1 MSGKGEVL
9 TMKYLVNSREM
20 KQYDTN
26 TTEVFKLPS
35 LLLMERAAVAFIE
48 ELKKHFACE
57 KKQVLVVCGTGN
69 NGGDGLAVGR
79 MLRLEEV
86 AADIVLFGD
95 RKKATEQN
103 KKQQEIL
110 KAYGFEVLEEIPA
123 GKTYDLVIDALFGVG
138 LTRAIEGSYKQ
149 LIQQMNDMTAYKAAI
164 DIPSGVS
171 VDNGGVQGV
180 AFAADLT
187 VTFAFDKVGMHLW
200 PGNECV
206 GEIVTAEIGINERSF
221 LERKPA
227 VAAYEKTDLS
237 LLPKRPSHSNKG
249 TFGKLLVIAGSANM
263 AGAALFSAK
272 SAYAAGCGLVRVFTP
287 EENRTIIQT
296 ALPEAV
302 LTTYNAKK
310 IDIQELTD
318 AINWAD
324 VILCGPGIGT
334 SDTAA
339 SIVKNVIRNSSVPVV
354 FDADALNVIAKDTSI
369 LLKPHTEM
377 VLTPHLGE
385 MSRLTGDT
393 VSYLQTKLIDA
404 AEEFARQY
412 NVICVLKDEHTVTS
426 VPYGQSYL
434 NLSGNNGMATAG
446 SGDVLAG
453 ILAGLMAQGMRGEE
467 AAPLAVYLHG
477 LAGDTAAV
485 HTGTAGLMASDLING
500 LREVM
505 AFTMQER

>member
-1 MSGKGEVL
+1 
-9 TMKYLVNSREM
+9 MKYLVNSREM

-26 TTEVFKLPS
+26 TTEVFKIPS
-35 LLLMERAAVAFIE
+35 LLLMERAAVAFVQ
-48 ELKKHFACE
+48 ELKKHFSCE
-57 KKQVLVVCGTGN
+57 GKQVLVVCGTGN

-79 MLRLEEV
+79 MLKLEGIS
-86 AADIVLFGD
+86 ADIVLFGD

-103 KKQQEIL
+103 KKQQDIL
-110 KAYGFEVLEEIPA
+110 KAYNFEVFEEIPTE
-123 GKTYDLVIDALFGVG
+123 KTYELVIDAVFGVG
-138 LTRAIEGSYKQ
+138 LTRAIEGNYKQ
-149 LIQQMNDMTAYKAAI
+149 LIQQMNEIAAYKAAI

-171 VDNGGVQGV
+171 ADNGSVLGV

-187 VTFAFDKVGMHLW
+187 VTFAFEKAGMHLW
-200 PGNECV
+200 PGNEYV
-206 GEIVTAEIGINERSF
+206 GEVVTAEIGINERSF

-227 VAAYEKTDLS
+227 VAAYEKTDLCR
-237 LLPKRPSHSNKG
+237 LPKRPSHSNKG
-249 TFGKLLVIAGSANM
+249 TFGKLLVIAGSTNM

-272 SAYAAGCGLVRVFTP
+272 SAYASGTGLVRVFTP

-296 ALPEAV
+296 ALPEAI
-302 LTTYNAKK
+302 LTTYNTKK
-310 IDIQELTD
+310 IDVQELTD

-334 SDTAA
+334 SDVAA

-354 FDADALNVIAKDTSI
+354 FDADALNIIARDVSV

-385 MSRLTGDT
+385 MSRMTGDT

-426 VPYGQSYL
+426 VPYGQTYL

-477 LAGDTAAV
+477 LSGDAAV
-485 HTGTAGLMASDLING
+485 LHTGTAGLMASDIIDG

-505 AFTMQER
+505 AMVKGTR